1 MQPDRHRINVTVAA
15 EPRRV
20 CTSKSE
26 FDELRNL
33 LILDWSE
40 AFLMSLVCCHGKMPE
55 SESSESAGKTSR
67 ARNEKLATHRSR
79 ISVAVRRVIQLRFA
93 LKWSRAERRVAY
105 GVVSLMKS
113 CVVRAS

>member
-55 SESSESAGKTSR
+55 SESSESAGKR
-67 ARNEKLATHRSR
+67 ATLADEKLAIHRSR

-93 LKWSRAERRVAY
+93 DQVVA
-105 GVVSLMKS
+105 
-113 CVVRAS
+113 C